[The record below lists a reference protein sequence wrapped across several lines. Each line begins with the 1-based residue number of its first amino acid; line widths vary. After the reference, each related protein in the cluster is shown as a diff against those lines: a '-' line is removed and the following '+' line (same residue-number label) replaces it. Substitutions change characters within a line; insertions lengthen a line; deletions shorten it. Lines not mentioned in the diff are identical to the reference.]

1 MHKMPLVVLAGFFLL
16 AAQSAV
22 AAPHHKDCR
31 PLWHKDRAAFERC
44 VQGDN
49 GQPGS
54 VAPSP
59 GQPAPDGKEQDMR
72 PHNGQPRKDI
82 VSDCTK
88 RWGNDRH
95 KVDACVRDAAA
106 NHPKR

>member
-49 GQPGS
+49 GQTS
-54 VAPSP
+54 
-59 GQPAPDGKEQDMR
+59 PDGKERDMR

-106 NHPKR
+106 SHPKR

>member
-1 MHKMPLVVLAGFFLL
+1 MHKMPLVVLAGFFLF

-49 GQPGS
+49 GQP
-54 VAPSP
+54 
-59 GQPAPDGKEQDMR
+59 APDGKERDMR

-88 RWGNDRH
+88 RWGNDRN

-106 NHPKR
+106 DHPKR

>member
-49 GQPGS
+49 GQT
-54 VAPSP
+54 
-59 GQPAPDGKEQDMR
+59 APDGKERDMR

-106 NHPKR
+106 SHPKP

>member
-49 GQPGS
+49 GQP
-54 VAPSP
+54 AR
-59 GQPAPDGKEQDMR
+59 DGKERDMR

-82 VSDCTK
+82 VSDCTN
-88 RWGNDRH
+88 RGGNDRH

>member
-44 VQGDN
+44 VAQERN
-49 GQPGS
+49 GWLPLQFNN
-54 VAPSP
+54 
-59 GQPAPDGKEQDMR
+59 PANPEVHERTTG
-72 PHNGQPRKDI
+72 
-82 VSDCTK
+82 
-88 RWGNDRH
+88 
-95 KVDACVRDAAA
+95 
-106 NHPKR
+106 